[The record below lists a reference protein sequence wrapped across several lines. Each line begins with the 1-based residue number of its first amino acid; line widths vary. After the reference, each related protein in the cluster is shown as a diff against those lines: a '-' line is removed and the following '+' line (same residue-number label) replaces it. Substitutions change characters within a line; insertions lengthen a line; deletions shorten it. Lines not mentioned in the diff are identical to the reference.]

1 MASKAYV
8 ASMTV
13 TELKQELKQRGLSTR
28 GSKKNLRD
36 RLERVRAHVAH
47 VRSPALVPS
56 HVHYTFSV
64 PRLPFPFTATLFT
77 SFFHSSGFEPK
88 NLPLLINAHPVSFL
102 QAFDEE
108 ELNDSSSEGESDK
121 KLGPA
126 EAGFNFSVPAES
138 FLPPDQIREDS
149 PVLSPEGDKMIISVE
164 LSNKETLEVY
174 SPNPPA
180 TERED
185 EGGGEDG
192 PLVVAVSV
200 PADEGVV
207 LEGAGPTNHQPTPPI
222 AEPRE
227 EIGKVERE
235 GEAPVV
241 RLANCTQVNN
251 TGEGMQ
257 VTVSGTDVDT
267 TGVVGVSGTA
277 VDSTGVVGVS
287 GTAVDS
293 TGVVGVREG
302 TSEVQQVV
310 TGEREGAEGEGRE
323 DKEEENVVMGE
334 SGESAGGEK
343 GEGANVD
350 ITEREESDQK
360 PEEPKEK
367 ESVEENMEVDSSEPL
382 QSDVVTEETST
393 ESQPKVEASTDEPRE
408 SEEKIEK
415 ATDDDQ
421 RESERKIDKEEPDAD
436 QRESEG
442 KIEKEPDAEQRESEG
457 KIDKE
462 VVACAVVLGE
472 SSTATVKEDDD
483 EWVIIEHLPP
493 PAVDQTSG
501 DAESEEAPAQ
511 RGDNETVVV
520 PEVSEGVSEEPQVGV
535 SEVAQQKET
544 PEEAME
550 VGSSGVAME
559 GLPTD
564 HTEMREQQT
573 DKKPTD
579 TSQDIDP
586 KEQESSTVTDTS
598 QDMDSK
604 EPDSSG
610 VTTEPA
616 ESETTSVLESTQ
628 QSTAEEGGQQVSPEE
643 QPAAIQATHPSPSEN
658 SETKSS
664 KLVKPEKEEEVSEGV
679 SMEVAVLVHA
689 EEDDLSVFS
698 TEAAEAQK
706 IASSREKGRTGVKAP
721 ERARDKDRDKHSSAR
736 QHRRPSSTSAA
747 AGSPHPPA
755 SGKPHVEE
763 GAGGH
768 VSSRSASGAASADP
782 AAAKS
787 SSHSEETKHGEGG
800 GAEVGGGL

>member
-1 MASKAYV
+1 M
-8 ASMTV
+8 
-13 TELKQELKQRGLSTR
+13 
-28 GSKKNLRD
+28 
-36 RLERVRAHVAH
+36 
-47 VRSPALVPS
+47 
-56 HVHYTFSV
+56 
-64 PRLPFPFTATLFT
+64 
-77 SFFHSSGFEPK
+77 
-88 NLPLLINAHPVSFL
+88 

-207 LEGAGPTNHQPTPPI
+207 LEGAGPTNHQPTPPV

-257 VTVSGTDVDT
+257 VTVSGTDVDS

-277 VDSTGVVGVS
+277 VDSTGVVGVSGTDVGVVGVSGTDVDSTGVVGVS

-323 DKEEENVVMGE
+323 DKKEENVVMGE
-334 SGESAGGEK
+334 TGESAGGEK
-343 GEGANVD
+343 DEGTNVD
-350 ITEREESDQK
+350 IREREESDQK
-360 PEEPKEK
+360 PKEK
-367 ESVEENMEVDSSEPL
+367 ESAEENMEVDSSEPL
-382 QSDVVTEETST
+382 QSYVVTEETST

-421 RESERKIDKEEPDAD
+421 RESEGKVDKDD

-462 VVACAVVLGE
+462 VVADAVVPGE
-472 SSTATVKEDDD
+472 SSTATVKDDDD
-483 EWVIIEHLPP
+483 EWVIIEHPPP

-511 RGDNETVVV
+511 RGDNETVV
-520 PEVSEGVSEEPQVGV
+520 PEVSEGVSEEPQVGA

-573 DKKPTD
+573 DEKPTD

-586 KEQESSTVTDTS
+586 KEQESSTVT
-598 QDMDSK
+598 DSK

-628 QSTAEEGGQQVSPEE
+628 QSTAEEGRQQVSPEE

-664 KLVKPEKEEEVSEGV
+664 KLVKPEEEVSEGV

>member
-1 MASKAYV
+1 MFAREDKRERDGLQSLRGVHDGHRAE
-8 ASMTV
+8 AGAEAAR
-13 TELKQELKQRGLSTR
+13 TEHARQQEKPSRPSGAGACSCFTR
-28 GSKKNLRD
+28 
-36 RLERVRAHVAH
+36 
-47 VRSPALVPS
+47 PLVPS

-88 NLPLLINAHPVSFL
+88 NLPHLINAHPVSFL

-227 EIGKVERE
+227 EIGTVERE

-257 VTVSGTDVDT
+257 VTVSGTDVDL
-267 TGVVGVSGTA
+267 
-277 VDSTGVVGVS
+277 TGVVGVS

-302 TSEVQQVV
+302 TSEVQHVV

-343 GEGANVD
+343 DEGTNVD

-360 PEEPKEK
+360 PEEP
-367 ESVEENMEVDSSEPL
+367 ESVKENMEVDSSEPL
-382 QSDVVTEETST
+382 QSAVVTEETST

-421 RESERKIDKEEPDAD
+421 RESEGKIEKEEPDAEQREREGNDD

-442 KIEKEPDAEQRESEG
+442 KIEKEPDDDQRESGG

-462 VVACAVVLGE
+462 VVACAVVPGE

-483 EWVIIEHLPP
+483 EWVIIEHPPP

-501 DAESEEAPAQ
+501 DPESEEAPAQ

-520 PEVSEGVSEEPQVGV
+520 PEVSEGGSEEPQVGG
-535 SEVAQQKET
+535 SEVTQQKET

-550 VGSSGVAME
+550 VGSSGVAMK

-573 DKKPTD
+573 DEKPTD

-586 KEQESSTVTDTS
+586 KEQESSTVT
-598 QDMDSK
+598 DSK

-628 QSTAEEGGQQVSPEE
+628 QSTAEEGGQQVSPGE
-643 QPAAIQATHPSPSEN
+643 QPATIQATHPSPSEN
-658 SETKSS
+658 SKTKSS
-664 KLVKPEKEEEVSEGV
+664 KLVKPEKEEEEVSEGV

-736 QHRRPSSTSAA
+736 QHRRPNSTSAA

-763 GAGGH
+763 DAGGH

>member
-1 MASKAYV
+1 M
-8 ASMTV
+8 
-13 TELKQELKQRGLSTR
+13 
-28 GSKKNLRD
+28 
-36 RLERVRAHVAH
+36 
-47 VRSPALVPS
+47 
-56 HVHYTFSV
+56 
-64 PRLPFPFTATLFT
+64 
-77 SFFHSSGFEPK
+77 
-88 NLPLLINAHPVSFL
+88 
-102 QAFDEE
+102 
-108 ELNDSSSEGESDK
+108 
-121 KLGPA
+121 
-126 EAGFNFSVPAES
+126 
-138 FLPPDQIREDS
+138 DS
-149 PVLSPEGDKMIISVE
+149 PRP
-164 LSNKETLEVY
+164 
-174 SPNPPA
+174 
-180 TERED
+180 
-185 EGGGEDG
+185 
-192 PLVVAVSV
+192 
-200 PADEGVV
+200 
-207 LEGAGPTNHQPTPPI
+207 
-222 AEPRE
+222 
-227 EIGKVERE
+227 GKSRRE

-257 VTVSGTDVDT
+257 VTVSGTD
-267 TGVVGVSGTA
+267 

-310 TGEREGAEGEGRE
+310 TGERKGAEGEGRE

-350 ITEREESDQK
+350 IREREESDQK
-360 PEEPKEK
+360 PKEPKEK

-421 RESERKIDKEEPDAD
+421 RESE
-436 QRESEG
+436 
-442 KIEKEPDAEQRESEG
+442 G

-462 VVACAVVLGE
+462 VVANAVVPGE

-483 EWVIIEHLPP
+483 EWVIIEHPPP

-520 PEVSEGVSEEPQVGV
+520 PEVSEGVSEEPQVGA
-535 SEVAQQKET
+535 SEVTQQKET

-573 DKKPTD
+573 DEKPTD

-586 KEQESSTVTDTS
+586 KEQESSTVT
-598 QDMDSK
+598 DSK

-628 QSTAEEGGQQVSPEE
+628 QSTAEEGGQQVSPGE
-643 QPAAIQATHPSPSEN
+643 QPATIQATHPSPSEN
-658 SETKSS
+658 SKTKSS
-664 KLVKPEKEEEVSEGV
+664 KLVKPEKEEEEVSEGV

-736 QHRRPSSTSAA
+736 QHRRPNSTSAA